1 MSSSQQT
8 ATQPSLGDTLRN
20 VSQAMNNDNIS
31 EVLCAAYTLSS
42 LRHKLKSNDESTAP
56 QREDFG
62 KWDESDFSEEYKT
75 QIDLLNTQMDD
86 VISHYSKRRF
96 RKNFDPGYLSLRL
109 TLKCVV
115 PVLEAAAERV
125 KEAEE
130 SLEEALVELRA
141 VQNSYCDVI
150 LERTLVSRPEN
161 NLMIMTSTPYSLVL
175 S

>member
-8 ATQPSLGDTLRN
+8 ATQPSLGDTLRS
-20 VSQAMNNDNIS
+20 VSQTMNTDNPS

-56 QREDFG
+56 QREHFG

-75 QIDLLNTQMDD
+75 QIELLNTQMDD
-86 VISHYSKRRF
+86 VISHYSKMGF
-96 RKNFDPGYLSLRL
+96 RKNFDKGYLSLRL

-115 PVLEAAAERV
+115 PIVEAGAALV

-130 SLEEALVELRA
+130 SLEESLVKLRA
-141 VQNSYCDVI
+141 VTESYYDAI
-150 LERTLVSRPEN
+150 HTERSSRPDDKR
-161 NLMIMTSTPYSLVL
+161 S
-175 S
+175 